1 LLAEVYGR
9 GGEAEERLSIL
20 DEALAAV
27 QKTGEHWW
35 EAELYR
41 LKGELVWVRF
51 SEDYADVE
59 TCFQ

>member
-35 EAELYR
+35 DAELYR

-51 SEDYADVE
+51 SEDYVDVE